1 MVMALLHWLL
11 SSSGLGVRILLI
23 DLEKKQDG

>member
-11 SSSGLGVRILLI
+11 SSGLGVRILLTG
-23 DLEKKQDG
+23 LEKKQEG